1 TPKPQ
6 TTRKPIQGVVSDPE
20 GQIVFVDTPGI
31 FKQARDSLSK
41 KLLEFVRQSLSGIDA
56 LVYVADPTRSIGPEE
71 RFALNLAETLSQPK
85 ILVINKTDLREREMP
100 YLEDDRALADRFD
113 EVFEISAKTGKNLNL
128 LKAAIFERLPEGEP
142 FYPEG
147 QLTNMPNKEWLA
159 ELIREKLFLRLR
171 QELPYNLHVVVD
183 EMDHRENGMLY
194 IQARILVTS
203 DRYKKMVI
211 GAGGRGIKEIGQ
223 SARRE
228 LEAVTSGPVYLDLM
242 VETNPHWI
250 DLVE

>member
-1 TPKPQ
+1 
-6 TTRKPIQGVVSDPE
+6 
-20 GQIVFVDTPGI
+20 
-31 FKQARDSLSK
+31 
-41 KLLEFVRQSLSGIDA
+41 
-56 LVYVADPTRSIGPEE
+56 
-71 RFALNLAETLSQPK
+71 
-85 ILVINKTDLREREMP
+85 
-100 YLEDDRALADRFD
+100 
-113 EVFEISAKTGKNLNL
+113 
-128 LKAAIFERLPEGEP
+128 
-142 FYPEG
+142 
-147 QLTNMPNKEWLA
+147 
-159 ELIREKLFLRLR
+159 
-171 QELPYNLHVVVD
+171 
-183 EMDHRENGMLY
+183 MLY